1 MAKKK
6 PCTRCGRELAQ
17 VNYYK
22 SYSEIN
28 INADRLSICKDCLN
42 DIYELYY
49 NEFEDDMKATYKV
62 CIKTDTYFDIKLFET
77 SKEKY
82 QESNMSLIN
91 YYFSKVGLSQ
101 YKGKTF
107 TDGDFINIWDKKV
120 IKIKPKVDENKITDE
135 MVSKWGKGYTV
146 EDYMY
151 LEDRYNQMC
160 KSYGDKN
167 ISSTWDY
174 QEIALNYLQI
184 KKLREMGDEKSIATA
199 TKLMGENSK
208 LMKDCE
214 MKSSQQKA
222 SDTDTFSDFISM
234 IELTEPCDK
243 PLPFFDDIDRCEY
256 YFKRFV
262 KEPLAISLDMGKIED
277 MDKWEDYDDKQ

>member
-62 CIKTDTYFDIKLFET
+62 CIKTDTYFDMKLFET

-120 IKIKPKVDENKITDE
+120 IKSKPKVDENKITNE
-135 MVSKWGKGYTV
+135 MVNKWGKGYTV

-151 LEDRYNQMC
+151 LEDRY
-160 KSYGDKN
+160 K
-167 ISSTWDY
+167 
-174 QEIALNYLQI
+174 ELIAVYDHRMPTQKWI
-184 KKLREMGDEKSIATA
+184 YESIVK
-199 TKLMGENSK
+199 TKLECEKALKREDYVLYDK
-208 LMKDCE
+208 LTDRV
-214 MKSSQQKA
+214 QKLFTDA
-222 SDTDTFSDFISM
+222 NIKPIQMDDDQDSDTNLIGYWVKL
-234 IELTEPCDK
+234 IQEEEPIPEAVGKFADADGIQT
-243 PLPFFDDIDRCEY
+243 LFDNQ
-256 YFKRFV
+256 FV
-262 KEPLAISLDMGKIED
+262 KTMRKVLGVGE
-277 MDKWEDYDDKQ
+277 